1 MSCGC
6 NNSTSL
12 PIGLTG
18 ATGTPGT
25 DGTNGTNGTNGV
37 SLLYNNISDVSTTD
51 GAAGAFE
58 SLQIYTLPINTL
70 ATNGDSLEI
79 LSTLSVNVETSV
91 SSMRLYINGA
101 SVVPVIPSSF
111 VLYAGTKLCLF
122 KATISRQSATTV
134 FIQFDV
140 KLSGGANLT
149 STGGQFMFAT
159 GVAVNN
165 LTTNTNTIA
174 IFGAET
180 AAVNTLTAHN
190 LMITKYTI

>member
-18 ATGTPGT
+18 NNGTP
-25 DGTNGTNGTNGV
+25 GTNGTNGTDGSNGV
-37 SLLYNNISDVSTTD
+37 SLLYNNIANVSTTD

-58 SLQIYTLPINTL
+58 SLQIYTLPLNTL
-70 ATNGDSLEI
+70 ATNGDTLEI
-79 LSTLSVNVETSV
+79 LSTLSVNVDTSIAAV
-91 SSMRLYINGA
+91 RLYINGA
-101 SVVPVIPSSF
+101 SVVPTPPSSF
-111 VLYAGTKLCLF
+111 LLWAGTKICQF
-122 KATISRQSATTV
+122 RATISRQTSTTV

-140 KLSGGANLT
+140 KFAGGANFT
-149 STGGQFMFAT
+149 NTGSSQMFAT

-165 LTTNTNTIA
+165 LTTIANTIA

-190 LMITKYTI
+190 LMITKYSI